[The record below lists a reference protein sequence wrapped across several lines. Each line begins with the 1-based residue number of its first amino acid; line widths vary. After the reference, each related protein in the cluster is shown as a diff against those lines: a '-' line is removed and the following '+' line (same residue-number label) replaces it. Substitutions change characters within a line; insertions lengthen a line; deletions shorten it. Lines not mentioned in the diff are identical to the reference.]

1 MTDGASEH
9 RPDGLVFVGTRFNVR
24 LETRPLPSG
33 GAHQFEIV
41 ESPDAAAIVPILAG
55 DEEPL
60 VVLVEQERPAVG
72 GRLLEIPA
80 GLLEAQERP
89 EETAVRELR
98 EETGYTAGSLRAL
111 TRIYSSPGVIT
122 EAIHIY
128 LATDLTLMRAS
139 PTPADTDE
147 IARVRSLPLREAV
160 SMALR
165 GEILDAKTIVGLLL
179 ARDAFLGATGQR
191 DQMPAN
197 EGGAG
202 VQMDPLN
209 PPYSTEGGA
218 SDEAPTGDSG
228 LRFETILGQEYNY
241 ANVTAYQAM
250 EDRARLFSLYL
261 TLVGVLATALGV
273 AYQFGIANDS
283 KTRQYFP
290 LIALLLVF
298 LVGALGVVF
307 FLQLI
312 RLRQAWRQS
321 ALVMNRI
328 KEYYIRHFIK
338 QVPDAVDAFH
348 WRTTTIPTGER
359 FGSVTFLIC
368 FTVAV
373 LGSLAFGAT
382 FLIGAAYLQTQMGL
396 SSTDGLSL
404 AVLAG
409 LAVVVAAL
417 SLLLH
422 TLYFRSQLSK
432 KREIKA
438 VEEEERIIGPTAKLR
453 PSQDPWPRSTER
465 A

>member
-1 MTDGASEH
+1 MTDGTSEH
-9 RPDGLVFVGTRFNVR
+9 RPDGVVFVGTRFNVR

-41 ESPDAAAIVPILAG
+41 ESPDAAAIVPILTG
-55 DEEPL
+55 GEEPL

-72 GRLLEIPA
+72 GRVLEIPA

-89 EETAVRELR
+89 EETALRELR
-98 EETGYTAGSLRAL
+98 EETGYTAGSLPAL

-128 LATDLTLMRAS
+128 VATDLTLIRAS
-139 PTPADTDE
+139 PTPADTNE

-179 ARDAFLGATGQR
+179 ARDALLGATGQR

-218 SDEAPTGDSG
+218 SDEAPTGDFG

-273 AYQFGIANDS
+273 AYQFGGANNKQIS
-283 KTRQYFP
+283 QYFP

-348 WRTTTIPTGER
+348 WRTYTIPTGER
-359 FGSVTFLIC
+359 FASVTFLIC

-382 FLIGAAYLQTQMGL
+382 FLIGAAYLQTQMGF
-396 SSTDGLSL
+396 STNGLPL
-404 AVLAG
+404 GALAG
-409 LAVVVAAL
+409 LAVVVAAV